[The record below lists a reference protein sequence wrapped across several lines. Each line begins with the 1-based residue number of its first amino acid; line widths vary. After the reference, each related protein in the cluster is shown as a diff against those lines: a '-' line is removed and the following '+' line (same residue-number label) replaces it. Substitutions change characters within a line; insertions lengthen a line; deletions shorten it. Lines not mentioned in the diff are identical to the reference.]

1 MTSFLESSRTL
12 FRSTPLRLAL
22 ALVVLFAF
30 VSLLSLGASYLVI
43 RDSFNKSME
52 ADLRQE
58 LAGFQAAAS
67 SSAVAR
73 LIAAEAAVTDP
84 ERRILSYVTADGKY
98 SGNVRVSRSNEG
110 FRLLSLPDEH
120 ELSEGPYLA
129 LTSNL
134 YGGQLTVAN
143 SRSQIEDLGELFL
156 NILFLS
162 VLPTTVIALTAGL
175 LISRRSGRRIDAIG
189 EALKQLT
196 AGDLSARVR
205 TMVGREDDL
214 SSIAGLVDSMAAAQ
228 QSSVNALRQVSADI
242 AHDLKTPIQRVAVL
256 LNKAREMPDLPEK
269 LEPILN
275 DAGQETASIV
285 ATFQSLLQISQIE
298 GGSPKSRFQPVD
310 LGVLAA
316 TFVEVYEPAAEET
329 SHRIEAVL
337 PNGGTAMISGEKGLL
352 GQVLANLIENALRH
366 TPAGASIKVA
376 VRTQADK
383 VCLEVSDTGPGVPA
397 NERQNV
403 LRRLYRL
410 ETSRTTPGNGL
421 GLSLVAAIVD
431 MHDGEIEL
439 SDNKPGL
446 RVAMTFEKDSSDG

>member
-1 MTSFLESSRTL
+1 
-12 FRSTPLRLAL
+12 
-22 ALVVLFAF
+22 
-30 VSLLSLGASYLVI
+30 
-43 RDSFNKSME
+43 ME

-67 SSAVAR
+67 PSAVAR

-110 FRLLSLPDEH
+110 FRILSLPDED
-120 ELSEGPYLA
+120 EFSEGPYLA

-162 VLPTTVIALTAGL
+162 VLPTTAIALTAGL

-189 EALKQLT
+189 GALKQLT

-205 TMVGREDDL
+205 TMIGREDDL

-269 LEPILN
+269 LETILD
-275 DAGQETASIV
+275 DAGQETTSIV

-310 LGVLAA
+310 LSVLAA

-337 PNGGTAMISGEKGLL
+337 PNGGAAVVSGEKGLL

-366 TPAGASIKVA
+366 TPAGSSIKVA
-376 VRTQADK
+376 VSTKADK

-421 GLSLVAAIVD
+421 GLSLAAAIVD

-439 SDNKPGL
+439 SDNEPGL

>member
-84 ERRILSYVTADGKY
+84 ERRILSYVTADGKF

-110 FRLLSLPDEH
+110 FRILSLPDEH

-329 SHRIEAVL
+329 NHRIEAVL
-337 PNGGTAMISGEKGLL
+337 PNGGTAMISGKRDC
-352 GQVLANLIENALRH
+352 LAKCWQI
-366 TPAGASIKVA
+366 
-376 VRTQADK
+376 
-383 VCLEVSDTGPGVPA
+383 
-397 NERQNV
+397 
-403 LRRLYRL
+403 
-410 ETSRTTPGNGL
+410 
-421 GLSLVAAIVD
+421 
-431 MHDGEIEL
+431 
-439 SDNKPGL
+439 
-446 RVAMTFEKDSSDG
+446 

>member
-110 FRLLSLPDEH
+110 FRILSLPDEH

-189 EALKQLT
+189 GALKQLT

-376 VRTQADK
+376 VSTQADK